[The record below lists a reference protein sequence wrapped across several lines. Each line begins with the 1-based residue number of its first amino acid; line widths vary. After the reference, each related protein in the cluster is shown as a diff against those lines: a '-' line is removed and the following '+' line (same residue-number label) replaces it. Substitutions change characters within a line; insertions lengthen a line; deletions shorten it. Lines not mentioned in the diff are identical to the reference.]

1 MTNLDHI
8 FGDVLGQLEELQAD
22 AKAIVEKRTEKEE
35 KNLGK

>member
-22 AKAIVEKRTEKEE
+22 AKAIVEKRTEKVE
-35 KNLGK
+35 KK